1 MPLIALNV
9 VIHVF
14 CLATFTARTER
25 LLSRF
30 TDHRNFILTFAVV
43 MGIAVILVTLLHV
56 LEAGIWAIAYRYI
69 GAYHFLA
76 GDIDLAR
83 RWFRSGIEL
92 DPAFDWD
99 VSELDVGHPLRRAF
113 DEERNAGG
121 AKSELVAGKM
131 LNVAAGSSLS
141 LDGRP
146 LKKPSATP
154 GRPHLVQVVGDDDQ
168 SVRKT
173 YLIDG
178 NNFPAELL
186 QDESMAAAVPS
197 EDKGKGKGKPKGGGT
212 SVTSAN
218 PNDAYAVQQVQR
230 VRPKAKTPMLISG
243 GVVALGAIEELG
255 DSLDLGGW
263 MYTLDEVHTVD
274 ITLDSAAIA
283 SLNANPWA
291 DVHAGLVF
299 DEAWTFPDVALRIKG
314 RLGSYRALTGKSG
327 FKVDLNEF
335 VPGENIDGVTLL
347 NLNNMVQDN
356 SQVHELMVYEAF
368 RLVGLAAPRV
378 GYVWVTVNGAPYGLY
393 TNVEAYDQ
401 NSLRRNYADGT
412 GNLYDGDYYMPVWGS
427 YTMID
432 FDTATQD
439 LFQQDEGVDIG
450 RLDIHGVTAA
460 VADSAG
466 TESFD

>member
-1 MPLIALNV
+1 MTHLPTQVSSRSATVSFAATGGAALLRAGLLGLALIIAAPPEAHAQAACTTNYTKTQLSEDIGQMTSSLRSLDERAFKLTGQRIEANLACLRTPVPPL
-9 VIHVF
+9 VF
-14 CLATFTARTER
+14 AY
-25 LLSRF
+25 
-30 TDHRNFILTFAVV
+30 
-43 MGIAVILVTLLHV
+43 
-56 LEAGIWAIAYRYI
+56 AYRYI

-121 AKSELVAGKM
+121 AKSELVAGTM

-197 EDKGKGKGKPKGGGT
+197 EEKGKGKGKPKGGGT

-243 GVVALGAIEELG
+243 GVVALGAGALYGVTFLTHQKFEDATTSEDMERYRSLTNTLVIGSGATLAVGLG
-255 DSLDLGGW
+255 VEYAGIMLGAGGTGFRLGG
-263 MYTLDEVHTVD
+263 H
-274 ITLDSAAIA
+274 
-283 SLNANPWA
+283 
-291 DVHAGLVF
+291 F
-299 DEAWTFPDVALRIKG
+299 
-314 RLGSYRALTGKSG
+314 
-327 FKVDLNEF
+327 
-335 VPGENIDGVTLL
+335 
-347 NLNNMVQDN
+347 
-356 SQVHELMVYEAF
+356 
-368 RLVGLAAPRV
+368 
-378 GYVWVTVNGAPYGLY
+378 
-393 TNVEAYDQ
+393 
-401 NSLRRNYADGT
+401 
-412 GNLYDGDYYMPVWGS
+412 
-427 YTMID
+427 
-432 FDTATQD
+432 
-439 LFQQDEGVDIG
+439 
-450 RLDIHGVTAA
+450 
-460 VADSAG
+460 
-466 TESFD
+466 

>member
-1 MPLIALNV
+1 MSPILPFALA
-9 VIHVF
+9 
-14 CLATFTARTER
+14 L
-25 LLSRF
+25 
-30 TDHRNFILTFAVV
+30 
-43 MGIAVILVTLLHV
+43 
-56 LEAGIWAIAYRYI
+56 
-69 GAYHFLA
+69 
-76 GDIDLAR
+76 
-83 RWFRSGIEL
+83 
-92 DPAFDWD
+92 
-99 VSELDVGHPLRRAF
+99 
-113 DEERNAGG
+113 
-121 AKSELVAGKM
+121 
-131 LNVAAGSSLS
+131 SLS
-141 LDGRP
+141 LACSEAGPYPARLDEDGFGP
-146 LKKPSATP
+146 ALPVFVEVESAPVDTGP
-154 GRPHLVQVVGDDDQ
+154 PPVSYSEGETSLG
-168 SVRKT
+168 
-173 YLIDG
+173 
-178 NNFPAELL
+178 
-186 QDESMAAAVPS
+186 AAP
-197 EDKGKGKGKPKGGGT
+197 E
-212 SVTSAN
+212 
-218 PNDAYAVQQVQR
+218 
-230 VRPKAKTPMLISG
+230 

-263 MYTLDEVHTVD
+263 MYTLDQVHTVD

-299 DEAWTFPDVALRIKG
+299 DEAWTLPDVALRIKG

-460 VADSAG
+460 VAASAG
-466 TESFD
+466 TESFDETLEYYLDVDQFLTFWAMEAWTGQYDGYVYNKNNYRVYFDPADGLARMMPWDPDWAFYPSVPLSSPASSIPYWCRRDTGCRARLTDIVAQTCNVIGRDRGELISTLDTAQALITEYVEIDPRKESSASSILANQDSLRGWIDKRCDTLRSAGL